1 MCNILAVQ
9 SVEFPSKVPD
19 WFSSALSSIPGS
31 GIGVEK
37 ELKKHLCDNCVI
49 KMRSLESKLFQ
60 LILKHLIAYH
70 CAIHRVYPC
79 LVISH

>member
-1 MCNILAVQ
+1 MCNILAAQ

-37 ELKKHLCDNCVI
+37 ELKNICV
-49 KMRSLESKLFQ
+49 R
-60 LILKHLIAYH
+60 IA
-70 CAIHRVYPC
+70 
-79 LVISH
+79 